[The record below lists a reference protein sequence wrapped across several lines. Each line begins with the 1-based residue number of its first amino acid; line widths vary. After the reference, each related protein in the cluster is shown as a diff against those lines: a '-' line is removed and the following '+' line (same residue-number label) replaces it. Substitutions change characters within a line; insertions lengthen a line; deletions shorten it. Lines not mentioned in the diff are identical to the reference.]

1 MIQAHYPEFFLS
13 SPHPNQIAQSAQ
25 IAQIAQSS
33 QIAQIAQLAQIVQ
46 IAQSVVFLC
55 CSDCQKDPQANRSH
69 AEPILTAMDC
79 EETAS
84 AMLMIKRIER
94 SSMMS

>member
-13 SPHPNQIAQSAQ
+13 SPHPN
-25 IAQIAQSS
+25 QIAQSS

-55 CSDCQKDPQANRSH
+55 CFDCHQKDPQANRSH
-69 AEPILTAMDC
+69 AEPILTAMEC